1 MDEFF
6 KALALWQL
14 RCILLLIDIQNG
26 SFVETGFFE
35 MEKWNLNPLLNTMLN

>member
-35 MEKWNLNPLLNTMLN
+35 MEK